1 MLVSMES
8 MLVLALV
15 LLVIFLGLFI
25 FSWFKNHNYNVF
37 RTYMLTKQRILWNLI
52 IRSNLQSY
60 LKMAFSTATSLQLMK
75 WDHFGQIFTSLLAIL
90 TGIILLVL
98 PVVYL
103 LVLRRNRDF
112 LLVPSIRD
120 RIGSLYLGLREE

>member
-1 MLVSMES
+1 
-8 MLVLALV
+8 
-15 LLVIFLGLFI
+15 
-25 FSWFKNHNYNVF
+25 
-37 RTYMLTKQRILWNLI
+37 
-52 IRSNLQSY
+52 
-60 LKMAFSTATSLQLMK
+60 MAFSTVTSLQLMK

-90 TGIILLVL
+90 TGIILLVI